1 MPDLIIT
8 VRSED
13 AVMTTAAQRAR
24 AAVERAKDL
33 PIKRCGTPDA
43 ASRGVHYWPDVVLCA
58 TATPMPVAI
67 TKMSRR
73 EPPPVQRSG
82 PMPAAI
88 PRLWAGERS

>member
-13 AVMTTAAQRAR
+13 AVMTTAVQRAR

-43 ASRGVHYWPDVVLCA
+43 VHGES
-58 TATPMPVAI
+58 I
-67 TKMSRR
+67 TGQMSSSVRQPLPCR
-73 EPPPVQRSG
+73 
-82 PMPAAI
+82 
-88 PRLWAGERS
+88 